1 MTEAEDRLAKM
12 LFGWGERKN
21 EEPKGR
27 TCCRKHWEEDNNR
40 HAVGIG
46 DVLWNPIGMPFIVCQ
61 VCGNKRC
68 PKATDCSLECTGSND
83 SGQPGSI
90 Y

>member
-12 LFGWGERKN
+12 LGACANSKE

-27 TCCRKHWEEDNNR
+27 CCCRKHWEEDHNR
-40 HAVGIG
+40 HAVGKDGI
-46 DVLWNPIGMPFIVCQ
+46 LWNPIGMPFMMCK

-68 PKATDCSLECTGSND
+68 PKATDCSLECTGSNEP
-83 SGQPGSI
+83 GQPGSI